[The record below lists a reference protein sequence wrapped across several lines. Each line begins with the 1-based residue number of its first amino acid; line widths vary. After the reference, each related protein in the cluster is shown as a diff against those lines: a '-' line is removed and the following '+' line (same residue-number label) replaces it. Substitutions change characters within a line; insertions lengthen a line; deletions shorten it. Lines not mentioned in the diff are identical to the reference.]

1 MRAGGSTSRRNAGL
15 SAAELDAAHAS
26 PPERPPQRPPSPIV
40 LRARAVEGA
49 AAVDMRESD
58 LDRASTVREE
68 MSTPG
73 LAAASEFFKD
83 LNLDYIMQP
92 APKKPTGEAQ
102 NPSLEG
108 ALKKIVDSRK
118 PKLVSAASL
127 QAFFKHKGL
136 QLTGDSFS
144 EPVEQ
149 CFTEYV
155 NDALTPTGFNMSE
168 LCLLSLDGS
177 CLAHGVSPFQGAAS
191 NSANAIP
198 VVKLRPSASMAS
210 TLDSSPASPHL
221 FLLSVNHRFSALSK
235 LSEAQKKLVGL
246 LRSQL
251 SIPETVYLALHEIAV
266 ESYKS
271 FLNEDSVLTEAALIH
286 GATRA
291 HANNCLFL
299 CVCAF
304 LESCDVPWM
313 KTLHETELK
322 NGFGG
327 YDDPY
332 CVPTPLLLIMDS
344 HYRLASN
351 VGARAMDA
359 LRLGFNSS
367 ADSFRLDDL
376 SVLFSTK
383 FPYGKKSIFSFLG
396 QVKELTARAAHNC
409 KAPPGTPTLPGAVQ
423 PQHPATTEPC
433 GIQAF
438 VAAVSAQASNFN
450 PQEKREWFIVLANYE
465 KGDYPLWAQLCVR
478 IEQLQREG
486 HFPGADT
493 AVTDNSASAPM
504 SYAATSDK
512 SPQLDNISPQNIE
525 QYASNLNIVRELFS
539 YDKKLLYSHFEKL
552 TVPGIA
558 KPFKI
563 LTNDETT
570 NPADRKPLNARD
582 LWEATKSI
590 RPPPT
595 YVQRQALYDV
605 IGACRFGTP
614 KYLPVIHNADKAS
627 DRHTKT
633 KVPGGSLDSSSNRG
647 QHRSNSA
654 KSAEA
659 AASVKAKEHE
669 AMIEAARQAALEVLD
684 AKKAAERG
692 KGRSHDGGSKR
703 DFHRAHAGKGGKG
716 GKSRGKGFYS
726 ATEDFHAAGPPA
738 GAFFAGGGQMMGYG
752 MSPFSGPPP
761 PPFGIHST
769 PFVGPPPTPDQFRQM
784 QQFSL
789 QQQMMMQRQMPP
801 SSNTLALTAA
811 AHDASGGREDG
822 RFAQSGAPSGVF

>member
-486 HFPGADT
+486 HFPG
-493 AVTDNSASAPM
+493 
-504 SYAATSDK
+504 
-512 SPQLDNISPQNIE
+512 
-525 QYASNLNIVRELFS
+525 
-539 YDKKLLYSHFEKL
+539 
-552 TVPGIA
+552 
-558 KPFKI
+558 
-563 LTNDETT
+563 
-570 NPADRKPLNARD
+570 
-582 LWEATKSI
+582 
-590 RPPPT
+590 
-595 YVQRQALYDV
+595 
-605 IGACRFGTP
+605 
-614 KYLPVIHNADKAS
+614 IHNADKAS

-789 QQQMMMQRQMPP
+789 QQQMMMHRQMPP